1 MCTCTWSLFCMII
14 SFPRERQN
22 ASAVAAG
29 ITSFLNGNG
38 YDAITS
44 AGGLTG
50 TFATAQ

>member
-1 MCTCTWSLFCMII
+1 MI
-14 SFPRERQN
+14 
-22 ASAVAAG
+22 AAA
-29 ITSFLNGNG
+29 ITTFLSSSG